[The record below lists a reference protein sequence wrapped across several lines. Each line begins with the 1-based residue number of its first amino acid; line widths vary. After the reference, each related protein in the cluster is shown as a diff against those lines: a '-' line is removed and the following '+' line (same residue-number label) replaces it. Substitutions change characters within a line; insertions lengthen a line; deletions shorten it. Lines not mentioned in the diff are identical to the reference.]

1 MWLYGVVGLLLGIL
15 LNWLGDVLPQLSPTP
30 SLPTCPRCG
39 RRRDV
44 LQLSGTL
51 SHFLGRARCD
61 GCGVRL
67 SIRHIVVEW
76 ATAALFL
83 LLWWRFGLSLSLAL
97 VSFYVLVLI
106 LTFITDVEHRRIL
119 NVVLLPAIV
128 IAIIAGRFDPRLG
141 MASSLVGGGVGFAIF
156 AGLVLLGRALFG
168 RGALGEGDI
177 TLAAFLGLIV
187 GFPQI
192 LLVVIIAILLGGVG
206 GILFLLLRRGDRRS
220 YMPYGPYLILGGL
233 VGLLYGQEIVNWYL
247 YSYLPA

>member
-1 MWLYGVVGLLLGIL
+1 
-15 LNWLGDVLPQLSPTP
+15 
-30 SLPTCPRCG
+30 
-39 RRRDV
+39 V
-44 LQLSGTL
+44 LQLSGTISYLL
-51 SHFLGRARCD
+51 SRAKCA

-67 SIRHIVVEW
+67 PIRHIVVEW

-83 LLWWRFGLSLSLAL
+83 LLWWRFGWGIPLAL

-106 LTFITDVEHRRIL
+106 LTFVTDVEHRRIL

-128 IAIIAGRFDPRLG
+128 IAVIGGFFDPRLG
-141 MASSLVGGGVGFAIF
+141 MTSSLVGGGVGLAIF

-168 RGALGEGDI
+168 RGALGEGDV
-177 TLAAFLGLIV
+177 TLATFLGLTV

-192 LLVVIIAILLGGVG
+192 ILVVILAILLGGVG
-206 GILFLLLRRGDRRS
+206 GVLFLSLRRGGRRS
-220 YMPYGPYLILGGL
+220 HMPYGPYLILGGL